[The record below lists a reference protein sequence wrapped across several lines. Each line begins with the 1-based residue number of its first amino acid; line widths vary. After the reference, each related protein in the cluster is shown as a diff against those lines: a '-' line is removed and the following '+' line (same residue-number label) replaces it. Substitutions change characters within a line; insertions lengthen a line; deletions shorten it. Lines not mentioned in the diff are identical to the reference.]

1 MVNEYFKQWFVE
13 QGIDVQKNGTLRD
26 RGRRKVSVDDLLV
39 QWMRLKRFREA
50 SGDWAPVE
58 AEDIEDF
65 VDDEHD
71 RRWPPVTQGQTEEQ
85 KIQQALETF
94 VTYFE
99 EGYDIEYTGSSYILV
114 KKGFRFKEQ
123 LSVKTAAD
131 EINLRMAANGQKK
144 LSSEMAT
151 AAIENMIAEAK
162 RNKKDDALKV
172 VEYDPAVKNNGFS
185 FKEWTE
191 KLFAHYGIANT
202 KLNRLMWRY
211 FMHCIKRA
219 AFGFKSP
226 DFKMMFLIFSRVQG
240 IGKSRLLKH
249 LCDPFIGA
257 FNPSATLYQMTDD
270 NAIKALCSEGSALV
284 DFQELGLGKG
294 KDGTIDVAARL
305 KQVITLEEHKSRGL
319 YQTGNTTTMVTP
331 VWSSST
337 NLHISEVVHDTD
349 YRRYYV
355 FESEMTK
362 EQAIRKDWAEV
373 DSFFADTLVDAYRFL
388 DENTMPTISH
398 ETMEELRN
406 VQESYARRV
415 DIITQWLQESGMA
428 IVDEEDSNKEDVR
441 PMEISL
447 LYKRFKSFLQNCGL
461 PSYSRQR
468 MQQLIAS
475 SCDILPSTDE
485 DSKLVYYV
493 KGGK

>member
-39 QWMRLKRFREA
+39 QWMRLKKFREA
-50 SGDWAPVE
+50 SGEWAPVE
-58 AEDIEDF
+58 AEDVEDF
-65 VDDEHD
+65 IDDEHD
-71 RRWPPVTQGQTEEQ
+71 KLWPPVTQGQTEEQ
-85 KIQQALETF
+85 KAQQALDDF

-99 EGYDIEYTGSSYILV
+99 EGYEIKYTGSSYILV
-114 KKGFRFKEQ
+114 KKGLCF
-123 LSVKTAAD
+123 VKQMAVRTVAD
-131 EINLRMAANGQKK
+131 EICLRMIAHGQKRPPI
-144 LSSEMAT
+144 EMCT
-151 AAIENMIAEAK
+151 AAIENMIAVAMENRK
-162 RNKKDDALKV
+162 GDALKAV
-172 VEYDPAVKNNGFS
+172 MYDPEVKRRGFS

-191 KLFAHYGIANT
+191 ELFSHYGIPNT

-249 LCDPFIGA
+249 LCDPFIAA

-294 KDGTIDVAARL
+294 KDGTIDVASRL
-305 KQVITLEEHKSRGL
+305 KQVITLDEHKSRGL
-319 YQTGNTTTMVTP
+319 YQVGNTTTMVTP

-373 DSFFADTLVDAYRFL
+373 DAFFADTLVDAYRFL
-388 DENTMPTISH
+388 DENSMPEISH

-415 DIITQWLQESGMA
+415 DLITQWLHETGMA
-428 IVDEEDSNKEDVR
+428 IVDEEDANKENVN

>member
-1 MVNEYFKQWFVE
+1 MISEQFKKWFAESNYTVA
-13 QGIDVQKNGTLRD
+13 KNGNIRDNGNRRTSIDAVYSAWGRLR
-26 RGRRKVSVDDLLV
+26 K
-39 QWMRLKRFREA
+39 FRE
-50 SGDWAPVE
+50 DWEPVE
-58 AEDIEDF
+58 IEDIEDF
-65 VDDEHD
+65 IEDEHD
-71 RRWPPVTQGQTEEQ
+71 RLWPPVTQGQTEEQ
-85 KIQQALETF
+85 RNQQALMEF
-94 VTYFE
+94 VNFFD
-99 EGYDIEYTGSSYILV
+99 EGYEIKYTGSSYILV
-114 KKGFRFKEQ
+114 KKGLRFTEQ
-123 LSVKTAAD
+123 ITVKTVAN
-131 EINLRMAANGQKK
+131 EICLRMIAHGQKK
-144 LSSEMAT
+144 PPMDMCT
-151 AAIENMIAEAK
+151 AAIENMLNEAK
-162 RNKKDDALKV
+162 RHKRDDALALV
-172 VEYDPAVKNNGFS
+172 TYDSEVKNKGFS

-191 KLFAHYGIANT
+191 KLFEHYGIPNT

-219 AFGFKSP
+219 AFGLQSP
-226 DFKMMFLIFSRVQG
+226 DFKIMFLIFSRVQG

-257 FNPSATLYQMTDD
+257 FNPSATLDQLIND
-270 NAIKALCSEGSALV
+270 NSIRALCSEGVALV

-305 KQVITLEEHKSRGL
+305 KQIITLDEHKGRGM
-319 YQTGNTTTMVTP
+319 YTDTNVTTLVTP

-355 FESEMTK
+355 FESNMTK
-362 EQAIRKDWAEV
+362 EQAISKDWVEV
-373 DSFFADTLVDAYRFL
+373 DTFFANTLADAYRFL
-388 DENTMPTISH
+388 DESTIPTISH

-415 DIITQWLQESGMA
+415 DLITQWLHETGMA
-428 IVDEEDSNKEDVR
+428 IVDEEDANKEDVR